1 MNEGR
6 RFQLSTGAQ
15 LPPKQIDVMAV
26 DQDTILVVE
35 CKASE
40 ERRPRSLQKDINET
54 RGLKP
59 GIISSLRRH
68 FGSGM
73 KVCFIYATRN
83 IQWSRPDLARAD
95 DCQVFV
101 LRDRGIDYYRQ
112 LADIIGPAARHQLQA
127 DVLKGTP
134 VPGLRTQVSAL
145 QGRLG
150 GKKFY
155 QFAIEPERLLKLSY
169 ISHRANIDAEAIGT
183 YQRILKKNRLREISQ
198 YIEDHDG
205 VFPTNIVVNFR
216 TRRGLRFDPA
226 GPSTSDDPMVMGTLY
241 LPNTYK
247 SAWVI
252 DGQHRLYGFALSG
265 WASRAKVPV
274 LAFEN
279 LDPKDEA
286 QLFVDINNKQV
297 RVPKRLLVLLDAE
310 LHWGSKE
317 PADRLKALHS
327 ELAVQLSEHDD
338 SPLWGKVTA
347 EWDPKPADRPIT
359 LPELTN
365 AMTRTALI
373 GSMRENVFVPGHLY
387 VKDEESTVLRARE
400 VCERCLEVFAEALP
414 EHWAR
419 GKQPGGFLCTN
430 PGVAALF
437 QVLKSV
443 LDHLESSTRLNIPML
458 APETLTEAVRPFVR
472 PIIDYFK
479 NADETAVSTFRGHY
493 GSSGPRIAAFAIM
506 ELVHNEKPDFNPPGL
521 EEHIRSHSSAA
532 VNRANGLITEIEDSI
547 RDRTLR
553 LLKGLYG
560 PEEDGWWK
568 TGVPQQIRG
577 AAALK
582 SELSPEGGEPH
593 QFLDLLDYKKIAHV
607 PSNWG
612 TFELRFTVDR
622 SKRSKDARLE
632 WMDSLNAIRNRT
644 HHSGRRSVNEEEL
657 SFLETVWLHIM
668 EHREELQEKGAP

>member
-1 MNEGR
+1 MVARAPSLEGLISGDALKAELRRRRSRHIEKSVPLTQEDSFLSDGWVLVRRNKNPLRIRRPKPLELQTEDEVWTLLALMGFEEMNEGR

-95 DCQVFV
+95 DCQIFV

-216 TRRGLRFDPA
+216 TRR
-226 GPSTSDDPMVMGTLY
+226 V
-241 LPNTYK
+241 
-247 SAWVI
+247 
-252 DGQHRLYGFALSG
+252 
-265 WASRAKVPV
+265 
-274 LAFEN
+274 
-279 LDPKDEA
+279 
-286 QLFVDINNKQV
+286 
-297 RVPKRLLVLLDAE
+297 
-310 LHWGSKE
+310 
-317 PADRLKALHS
+317 
-327 ELAVQLSEHDD
+327 
-338 SPLWGKVTA
+338 
-347 EWDPKPADRPIT
+347 T
-359 LPELTN
+359 LPPKTVTV
-365 AMTRTALI
+365 AKR
-373 GSMRENVFVPGHLY
+373 
-387 VKDEESTVLRARE
+387 VLR
-400 VCERCLEVFAEALP
+400 V
-414 EHWAR
+414 
-419 GKQPGGFLCTN
+419 K
-430 PGVAALF
+430 
-437 QVLKSV
+437 
-443 LDHLESSTRLNIPML
+443 
-458 APETLTEAVRPFVR
+458 
-472 PIIDYFK
+472 
-479 NADETAVSTFRGHY
+479 
-493 GSSGPRIAAFAIM
+493 
-506 ELVHNEKPDFNPPGL
+506 
-521 EEHIRSHSSAA
+521 
-532 VNRANGLITEIEDSI
+532 
-547 RDRTLR
+547 
-553 LLKGLYG
+553 
-560 PEEDGWWK
+560 
-568 TGVPQQIRG
+568 
-577 AAALK
+577 
-582 SELSPEGGEPH
+582 
-593 QFLDLLDYKKIAHV
+593 
-607 PSNWG
+607 
-612 TFELRFTVDR
+612 
-622 SKRSKDARLE
+622 
-632 WMDSLNAIRNRT
+632 
-644 HHSGRRSVNEEEL
+644 
-657 SFLETVWLHIM
+657 
-668 EHREELQEKGAP
+668 